1 MRDIV
6 LWRLRPQECAWI
18 DCDTKHEWI
27 SDMKV
32 TKQQLKQIIKEEIEN
47 LIEADEA
54 WVLRKSGATDAAS
67 FLQPTPALAQKKG
80 ESKWGPKQSART
92 FKDDN
97 GKARA
102 ADEQKKLKKSI
113 GTFE

>member
-1 MRDIV
+1 MKFRKNKKF
-6 LWRLRPQECAWI
+6 I
-18 DCDTKHEWI
+18 DPRYFMDEKTE
-27 SDMKV
+27 
-32 TKQQLKQIIKEEIEN
+32 IIKEELEN

-54 WVLRKSGATDAAS
+54 WVLRKSGTTDAES

-102 ADEQKKLKKSI
+102 ADEQKKLKKNGVAVSI
-113 GTFE
+113 EKK